1 MGTVQIAQEH
11 VLPLYDCWIGVCV
24 QNFGVHIFVKESSG
38 CPPWGSHFRISADLN
53 TPGRTWPGRGWESRP
68 WDKKWR
74 KSVAMHLPKRS
85 QRLIMVIGLSCDLP

>member
-68 WDKKWR
+68 DGTKNGAK
-74 KSVAMHLPKRS
+74 VLQCICQKR
-85 QRLIMVIGLSCDLP
+85 LDVLSWS

>member
-38 CPPWGSHFRISADLN
+38 CPRVGFALPNQHRPEHARPDMAGTWLGKLTMGQKMAHKCCNASAKN
-53 TPGRTWPGRGWESRP
+53 
-68 WDKKWR
+68 
-74 KSVAMHLPKRS
+74 
-85 QRLIMVIGLSCDLP
+85 LSWS